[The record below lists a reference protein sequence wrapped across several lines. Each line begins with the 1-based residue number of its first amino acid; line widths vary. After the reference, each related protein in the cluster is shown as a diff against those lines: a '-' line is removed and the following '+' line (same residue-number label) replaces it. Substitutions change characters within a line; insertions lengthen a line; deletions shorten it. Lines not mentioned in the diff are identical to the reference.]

1 MASLEGSLLNVPR
14 ELLKAPAGL
23 FDRGRAVF
31 SENREPGFGGALKA
45 IADPEPTLQR
55 DAMQQFLEAD
65 PQFADSLEAAASS
78 GDVQGYRK
86 AVMRKMVMESA
97 RTGQMPE
104 IGKQLFQAA
113 NFIEQQSLD
122 ASNPLLGRS
131 ITANAARMGDPRMV
145 TAGANAIDAESAA
158 QRRTDQ
164 TSMEQGLQPSKIA
177 QNEAAALSS
186 RANAAAQNALA
197 GLYRERGITE
207 EMLRDPQFR
216 ELDAKG
222 REAGTRAAIA
232 NLEFENWQRDFDSM
246 IRGRDADAYQ
256 ARQTG
261 RQRRADAIATS
272 AKAPSEIAKNEGA
285 AARDEAAARFYSDST
300 SATYDPETG
309 LTTINRG
316 GTNAPSPA
324 PTTAPTTAPQSAP
337 SIPGQGAS
345 QQASQPVDAQGQ
357 ADAMMEVLGPDIA
370 PQLLQGKNVS
380 GQLIRQRL
388 AERGV
393 TDPDAQTR
401 AIASINQWLRQQAQR
416 DSPLPQSTALP
427 TQTPGGYAPPTPTY
441 SSTPSPYR

>member
-1 MASLEGSLLNVPR
+1 MP
-14 ELLKAPAGL
+14 GL
-23 FDRGRAVF
+23 FSSLDRVPALAVARDVITDTPAAIYQRGKALL
-31 SENREPGFGGALKA
+31 SENRDPGFGGAVNAL
-45 IADPEPTLQR
+45 ADPGPTLQR
-55 DAMQQFLEAD
+55 DAMQQFLESD
-65 PQFADSLEAAASS
+65 PQFADSLESAASS

-86 AVMRKMVMESA
+86 AVLRKMAMESA

-164 TSMEQGLQPSKIA
+164 TTMDREKLPSEIGR
-177 QNEAAALSS
+177 NDAAALSS

-197 GLYRERGITE
+197 GLYRERGVTE
-207 EMLRDPQFR
+207 EMLRDPRFQ

-256 ARQTG
+256 ARSAG
-261 RQRRADAIATS
+261 DKSRADAFATRRELPSQIAENEASANEKNARAEFYGQGGNPEALALVEALTGTS
-272 AKAPSEIAKNEGA
+272 MRGERQQAPEQ
-285 AARDEAAARFYSDST
+285 
-300 SATYDPETG
+300 
-309 LTTINRG
+309 
-316 GTNAPSPA
+316 
-324 PTTAPTTAPQSAP
+324 APTTAPQSAP

-345 QQASQPVDAQGQ
+345 QQASQPIDAQGQ

-401 AIASINQWLRQQAQR
+401 AIASINQWLRQRAQ
-416 DSPLPQSTALP
+416 Q
-427 TQTPGGYAPPTPTY
+427 
-441 SSTPSPYR
+441 